1 MPPGQYNRS
10 QQRIAA
16 MADKNNARV
25 PMNFGGFLLHA
36 STAILVV
43 GVTMFPL
50 LEFYSIN
57 TMEHD
62 HTLDQ
67 DATVQTI
74 AYQIPLAT
82 QANFLLS
89 YKTAAHKGD
98 ATGEMNSYTSDGDS
112 ITVEIGG
119 TEQNNLFTD
128 VTTSTQAD
136 GNRVGYDSINAACG
150 DARYD
155 DSTPAVSRQGAVL
168 GSLGLPTL
176 PKQTGAGI
184 PNPIVSKSWDRKTR
198 TLSAIPACHNVN
210 LAAENIGSADSK
222 KLSDKANPDDADDDA
237 TLADTAVN
245 LVKSGF
251 RIDGYLLDYNPYATN
266 VEQTLSSRCI
276 VLQPI
281 DQTKALTCSIFLPN
295 STKNTALTTAINAG
309 KDDGLDGD
317 GNDPYDDKTLL
328 TAKNLQGE
336 GNRAKNCPIICDAQ
350 DEDDYFKDRKHG
362 GFGHHVVAVKSAE
375 LKECIREIGRAVRE
389 TLDTDDITVDQVLS
403 SVTRSETEG
412 DRLSNTWGDSAMYAN
427 ANLVLMCVLV
437 VLFFFSSFFFI
448 RRGDS
453 SDVRKAKNVAI
464 VILITMLVLG
474 AIVANDI
481 REYDDEDATNVVRVF
496 DQGGSCP
503 DSASSETVVSNHLDA
518 FAIMSAI
525 FPIMLAVPFIGLVFV
540 LPVYFVMYG
549 ILSAAGVEYADYYNP
564 MLWVDPAPYSLS
576 LLVGESSA
584 ATEKVGMTN
593 FGEGGSFSASFS
605 ANF

>member
-1 MPPGQYNRS
+1 
-10 QQRIAA
+10 

-25 PMNFGGFLLHA
+25 PMSIGGFFLHA
-36 STAILVV
+36 FTAILVV
-43 GVTMFPL
+43 GVAMFPL

-74 AYQIPLAT
+74 AYQIPLST
-82 QANFLLS
+82 QDDFLLS
-89 YKTAAHKGD
+89 YTTAAHKGD
-98 ATGEMNSYTSDGDS
+98 ATGEMNAYASDGTS

-119 TEQNNLFTD
+119 AQQNNMFND
-128 VTTSTQAD
+128 VATKTNGD
-136 GNRVGYDSINAACG
+136 NDRVGYDSINTVCK
-150 DARYD
+150 DVRFD

-198 TLSAIPACHNVN
+198 TLSAIPACHKVN

-222 KLSDKANPDDADDDA
+222 KLSDKANPDDA
-237 TLADTAVN
+237 ADETTNADVAVN
-245 LVKSGF
+245 LIKSGF

-295 STKNTALTTAINAG
+295 ASKNTALQTAITAG
-309 KDDGLDGD
+309 EADGLDAD
-317 GNDPYDDKTLL
+317 GADTYDDKNLL
-328 TAKNLQGE
+328 TAKNLGGE

-389 TLDTDDITVDQVLS
+389 TLDTDDITVNQVLS

-437 VLFFFSSFFFI
+437 VLFFFSSYFFI
-448 RRGDS
+448 RSGNPA
-453 SDVRKAKNVAI
+453 DVRKAKNVAI

-474 AIVANDI
+474 AIVASDI
-481 REYDDEDATNVVRVF
+481 REYDDEDATNVVRIF
-496 DQGGSCP
+496 NQAGSCP
-503 DSASSETVVSNHLDA
+503 DSASSETVVSNHMDA

-584 ATEKVGMTN
+584 ASEKVAMTN
-593 FGEGGSFSASFS
+593 FGEGGSISLGLT